1 MYLRAAHAETSIP
14 ALRHF
19 IQDNPL
25 GILTTAISSPIYN
38 FIQSSHIP
46 WVIDFSDPDSDTELP
61 RLRGHIARAN
71 PQAKSIIDHIKK
83 HPSGTPAGQ
92 KLQQEVMV
100 LFNGPVHHYVTPKF
114 YTKTK
119 PETGKVVPTWD
130 YSAVQCYGIATVYTD
145 PTAEGTSTFLA
156 RQIRDLSNMAETK
169 IMEYAKPW
177 SVDDAPE
184 RYVDILKKNIIGIEI
199 EVTSLGGK
207 FKMSQEMGKEDRE
220 GVVKGFEAL
229 GTEEGDSM
237 ARTVYERGQLSD
249 AAKARKEGRA

>member
-1 MYLRAAHAETSIP
+1 
-14 ALRHF
+14 
-19 IQDNPL
+19 
-25 GILTTAISSPIYN
+25 
-38 FIQSSHIP
+38 
-46 WVIDFSDPDSDTELP
+46 
-61 RLRGHIARAN
+61 
-71 PQAKSIIDHIKK
+71 
-83 HPSGTPAGQ
+83 
-92 KLQQEVMV
+92 MV